1 MTEVEEAGIVFSYS
15 FYDDSDERGPA
26 TGWDL
31 VGWEL
36 LDANEFEKVTG
47 TVATDENVRAYVH
60 EHEDAMGEVAL
71 EQAKRDAERDY
82 DPPDDEDASDVWGDI
97 A

>member
-1 MTEVEEAGIVFSYS
+1 MTEVEEAGIVFD
-15 FYDDSDERGPA
+15 FQMVDDSNEYGPNTIA
-26 TGWDL
+26 EL
-31 VGWEL
+31 QSWEL

-82 DPPDDEDASDVWGDI
+82 DPPDDEDFSAWDDI